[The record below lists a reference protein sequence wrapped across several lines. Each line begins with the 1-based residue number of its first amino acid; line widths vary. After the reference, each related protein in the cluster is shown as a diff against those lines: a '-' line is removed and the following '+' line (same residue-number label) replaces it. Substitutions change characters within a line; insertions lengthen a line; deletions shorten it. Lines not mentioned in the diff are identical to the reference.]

1 MNRTEARERIMQ
13 LLYQMDIQGDYSRE
27 CRERYLEA
35 NFRKNSQRE
44 YADQLSDA
52 VAAHI
57 GEIDERLNAISSK
70 WNTKRMAKVDLA
82 IARLA
87 LGEIFYMDAIPDAVA
102 INEAVDLAKK
112 YSTDESRRFINGI
125 LGQIVKKKDEPNSE
139 LDIGN

>member
-27 CRERYLEA
+27 
-35 NFRKNSQRE
+35 
-44 YADQLSDA
+44 
-52 VAAHI
+52 
-57 GEIDERLNAISSK
+57 
-70 WNTKRMAKVDLA
+70 AKVDLA

-112 YSTDESRRFINGI
+112 YSTNESRRFINGI

>member
-1 MNRTEARERIMQ
+1 
-13 LLYQMDIQGDYSRE
+13 
-27 CRERYLEA
+27 
-35 NFRKNSQRE
+35 
-44 YADQLSDA
+44 
-52 VAAHI
+52 
-57 GEIDERLNAISSK
+57 
-70 WNTKRMAKVDLA
+70 MAKVDLA

-139 LDIGN
+139 LELIPAIIRLRLLLLILKKRSFVICENYCV

>member
-52 VAAHI
+52 VADHI
-57 GEIDERLNAISSK
+57 GEIDERLNAISS
-70 WNTKRMAKVDLA
+70 
-82 IARLA
+82 
-87 LGEIFYMDAIPDAVA
+87 
-102 INEAVDLAKK
+102 
-112 YSTDESRRFINGI
+112 
-125 LGQIVKKKDEPNSE
+125 
-139 LDIGN
+139 

>member
-52 VAAHI
+52 VADHI

-70 WNTKRMAKVDLA
+70 WNTTRMAKVDLA

-112 YSTDESRRFINGI
+112 YSTNESRRFINGI

>member
-52 VAAHI
+52 VADHI

-87 LGEIFYMDAIPDAVA
+87 LGEIFYMDAIPDAAA

-112 YSTDESRRFINGI
+112 YSTNESRRFINGI